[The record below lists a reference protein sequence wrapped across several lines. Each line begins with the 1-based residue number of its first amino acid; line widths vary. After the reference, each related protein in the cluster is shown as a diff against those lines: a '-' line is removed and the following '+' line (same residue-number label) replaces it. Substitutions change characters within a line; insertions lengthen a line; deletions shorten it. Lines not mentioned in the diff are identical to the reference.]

1 MNKLNEQVVKE
12 LLEMKSIGIKVP
24 NEALEM
30 AKTEDF
36 GAWLLGDP
44 CITEIAVLIIELS
57 NVGNSKEFLKN
68 YLKVQ

>member
-1 MNKLNEQVVKE
+1 MNKLNLEVIKE
-12 LLEMKSIGIKVP
+12 LTEMKLIGIKVP

-36 GAWLLGDP
+36 EAWLLSEQS
-44 CITEIAVLIIELS
+44 ITELSVLMIELS

-68 YLKVQ
+68 YLKV

>member
-1 MNKLNEQVVKE
+1 MSKLNTEVIKE
-12 LLEMKSIGIKVP
+12 LNEMKAIGIKVP

-44 CITEIAVLIIELS
+44 CIAEIAVLIIELS
-57 NVGNSKEFLKN
+57 NVGNSKAFLKN
-68 YLKVQ
+68 YLKV